1 MLPRCTRRSCLV
13 ALPAFAIGT
22 TWQRVPA
29 ANAADDVPAS
39 LDVGYPS
46 HDRLMVAE
54 MVGAS
59 HSRIERVRELLAL
72 APELAKASYDWGFGD
87 WESALGAASHV
98 GNREIAELLLAN
110 GARPDVF
117 AFAMLGHVDAVRAM
131 LQAQPGLERVR
142 GPHGL
147 TLAHHARQGGDQ
159 AKLVVEYLATVP
171 GADLAYADVPL
182 PIELRDA
189 VVGAYTSEKLGARTI
204 TIRAPERSPR
214 LEIRIGDRSPLRL
227 VHQGDA
233 VFHPVGAESVAVRF
247 TVEGSTAT
255 RLSIG
260 GATPIEARREG
271 D

>member
-1 MLPRCTRRSCLV
+1 M
-13 ALPAFAIGT
+13 
-22 TWQRVPA
+22 A
-29 ANAADDVPAS
+29 AAWRGSSEAMTADDAPAS
-39 LDVGYPS
+39 IDLGYPS

-59 HSRIERVRELLAL
+59 HARIERVRELLAL

-87 WESALGAASHV
+87 WESALGAACHV

-110 GARPDVF
+110 GARPDIF

-171 GADLAYADVPL
+171 GADLAYVDAPL
-182 PIELRDA
+182 PSELRDA
-189 VVGAYTSEKLGARTI
+189 VIGTYTTEKLGARTI

-214 LEIRIGDRSPLRL
+214 LEMRIGERSSLRL
-227 VHQGDA
+227 VHQGDGI
-233 VFHPVGAESVAVRF
+233 FHPVGAESVAVRF
-247 TVEGSTAT
+247 TVEGSAVT

-271 D
+271 VRDGV